1 MVDTYL
7 VTCVGVVWH
16 SGVGGGGHST
26 VMLTLGAA
34 ELSYASKLETVE
46 LTSFDGKC
54 NIFHYFLTI
63 VSTGINLEPYW
74 ITVSCP
80 NNA

>member
-16 SGVGGGGHST
+16 SWVGGGGHST

-46 LTSFDGKC
+46 LTSFDGKMQY
-54 NIFHYFLTI
+54 ISLFL
-63 VSTGINLEPYW
+63 
-74 ITVSCP
+74 
-80 NNA
+80 AA